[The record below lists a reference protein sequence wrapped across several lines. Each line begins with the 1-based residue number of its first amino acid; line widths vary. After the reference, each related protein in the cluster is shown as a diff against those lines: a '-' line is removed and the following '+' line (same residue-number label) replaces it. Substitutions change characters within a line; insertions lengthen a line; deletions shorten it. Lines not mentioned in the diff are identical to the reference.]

1 VVLTLAQYLRPDCP
15 VDLPLVVLPGL
26 AEYGKEHDPAIS
38 STPVRDPRR
47 NITQP
52 DPQLPDRSFEV
63 VRPRAAQFRALL
75 GEHPA
80 YFVDPLEVVI
90 AEAVEPIADLWF
102 ELEVMQ
108 APYSPAHAW
117 SDYRAK

>member
-1 VVLTLAQYLRPDCP
+1 VVLTLAQHLRPDCP

-26 AEYGKEHDPAIS
+26 PEYGQQYDPSIS

-52 DPQLPDRSFEV
+52 DPQLPDLSFQV
-63 VRPRAAQFRALL
+63 VRPGAAQFRTLL
-75 GEHPA
+75 GKHPA

-90 AEAVEPIADLWF
+90 AEAV
-102 ELEVMQ
+102 
-108 APYSPAHAW
+108 
-117 SDYRAK
+117 